1 MSNLSIQSYSL
12 TSTAGSFTQAG
23 WSSIA
28 NTYDKASAP
37 TPGNG
42 TVDSDNAWTVH
53 SAAGITTD
61 LSESELEGTGVQ
73 GGTLS
78 TATPI
83 NLGNAW
89 QKILLFRTWPASWC
103 WWAARRFRSLVNY
116 TGTGFTSGDLNGSGT
131 ITGADWT
138 LFKAGQ
144 GTSFT
149 GLTRVQG
156 YFKGDL
162 DGDNDHDLSDF
173 ALFRTA
179 YLAAN
184 PGLGAGAFAAM
195 VAGVPEPG
203 SILLLAAGSVIG
215 ALGLRRRRLQTAAV
229 FGLRCLARGDCSVSA
244 TVQMVDRLY
253 LFGESGVLP
262 QTLENGVDGQD
273 VGSGVGNPLP
283 GATLYY
289 VGPSGLVPGII
300 SVFGARWH
308 GGWRVARL

>member
-1 MSNLSIQSYSL
+1 MRLQGTFDDLIAVSQAATLTINRDTGNVSLSNPGASNLSIQSYSL

-42 TVDSDNAWTVH
+42 TVDSDNAWTVL

-89 QKILLFRTWPASWC
+89 QKTPVQDVAGQ
-103 WWAARRFRSLVNY
+103 LVLVGGTTIPITINY

-131 ITGADWT
+131 INGADWT

-144 GTSFT
+144 GTTFT

-156 YFKGDL
+156 YLKGDL

-179 YLAAN
+179 YLTAN
-184 PGLGAGAFAAM
+184 PGLGAGAFEAM

-215 ALGLRRRRLQTAAV
+215 GWACVDAGCRRRP
-229 FGLRCLARGDCSVSA
+229 CLG
-244 TVQMVDRLY
+244 
-253 LFGESGVLP
+253 
-262 QTLENGVDGQD
+262 
-273 VGSGVGNPLP
+273 
-283 GATLYY
+283 
-289 VGPSGLVPGII
+289 
-300 SVFGARWH
+300 
-308 GGWRVARL
+308 